1 MEAIARLLT
10 IVATPLSIFN
20 MLGGIVSV
28 IWLAILG
35 EWWLIGYGILAIM
48 FSGMLLGFAMLPGM
62 LLAAPAVAMMEKN
75 IKIGGYFFGLLST
88 IYTLGVLSAWCIL
101 VLLYY
106 IDTATS
112 DSIIPVLIWSYSVAL
127 APIMWLAQKDLQSG
141 NENAMISTF
150 FIEIAYIFSILGILF
165 IGVSLIDVI
174 VIFAVIISIGMIMQ
188 FYMAFLIEK
197 EQRYY

>member
-1 MEAIARLLT
+1 METLAKLLT
-10 IVATPLSIFN
+10 AVAVPLSIFN

-28 IWLAILG
+28 IWLGILG
-35 EWWLIGYGILAIM
+35 EWGLIGYGVLAIM

-88 IYTLGVLSAWCIL
+88 IYTLAVLSAWCIL

-106 IDTATS
+106 TDHATS
-112 DSIIPVLIWSYSVAL
+112 NSIIPVLIWSYSVAT

-141 NENAMISTF
+141 NDHAMISTF
-150 FIEIAYIFSILGILF
+150 FIEVAYILSILGILF
-165 IGVSLIDVI
+165 VGVSLIEVM
-174 VIFAVIISIGMIMQ
+174 VLFAVVMTAGIIMQ
-188 FYMAFLIEK
+188 FSLAFLIEK
-197 EQRYY
+197 EQQYY